1 MNSTPM
7 EKVKA
12 YHSIKSFLNEEDRK
26 KVAEMLQ
33 LNETDVTK
41 RIWGKDNEQEFILM
55 IYLLGN
61 CKSIYAFEEGI
72 SKLTDSETSDLLIE
86 LKNGKRIIVE
96 IKSTVRHKYSISEK
110 VLKAKQD
117 FAKVMNADLYFAV
130 KVGGYWALYD
140 DKYIESKNRK
150 IDVAE
155 DYFNSKFNSIF
166 GDHTFMLPRGLEIQS
181 IYSKNLSK
189 NLGIS
194 HRDYGKLVKYTIKY
208 NNSKILTVNSQEHQ
222 MYGLIFL
229 YENFQDMASNM
240 KQDIIKIDGDRTM
253 IKEIITSDITT
264 NLSIFML
271 SPIKHMISEMGSEY
285 EVGQY
290 LVRLID
296 DKEKISFDKNSMLY
310 SLLFLAERDYPIKEV
325 VGRDIYLYK
334 DMITKNI

>member
-96 IKSTVRHKYSISEK
+96 IKSTVRLKYSISEK

-181 IYSKNLSK
+181 IYSKNSSK

-208 NNSKILTVNSQEHQ
+208 NNSKILTVNSKEHQ

-240 KQDIIKIDGDRTM
+240 KQDVIKIDGDRTM

-290 LVRLID
+290 LVGLID

-325 VGRDIYLYK
+325 IGRKIYLYK

>member
-1 MNSTPM
+1 
-7 EKVKA
+7 
-12 YHSIKSFLNEEDRK
+12 
-26 KVAEMLQ
+26 
-33 LNETDVTK
+33 
-41 RIWGKDNEQEFILM
+41 
-55 IYLLGN
+55 
-61 CKSIYAFEEGI
+61 
-72 SKLTDSETSDLLIE
+72 
-86 LKNGKRIIVE
+86 
-96 IKSTVRHKYSISEK
+96 
-110 VLKAKQD
+110 
-117 FAKVMNADLYFAV
+117 
-130 KVGGYWALYD
+130 
-140 DKYIESKNRK
+140 
-150 IDVAE
+150 
-155 DYFNSKFNSIF
+155 
-166 GDHTFMLPRGLEIQS
+166 
-181 IYSKNLSK
+181 
-189 NLGIS
+189 
-194 HRDYGKLVKYTIKY
+194 
-208 NNSKILTVNSQEHQ
+208 

>member
-271 SPIKHMISEMGSEY
+271 SPIKHMIVKW
-285 EVGQY
+285 EVNMK
-290 LVRLID
+290 LD
-296 DKEKISFDKNSMLY
+296 
-310 SLLFLAERDYPIKEV
+310 
-325 VGRDIYLYK
+325 
-334 DMITKNI
+334 NI